1 MRDLFFLAVLPVML
15 YVMVQRPFIAVGMS
29 LWTALFFPNAWLWGI
44 AATLRYNL
52 LFMGAAVIGYVA
64 LRDKPRVR
72 LGMLGTLVLLF
83 FAWTTL
89 SSSMMISQPEVGWE
103 IWSRF
108 GKVVLLFLFILLVL
122 DKQLHIDFVLWCV
135 VLSVGFYAGLEALK
149 VIATGGGHLVAG
161 LPGHALG
168 DRNEL
173 ALAFV
178 MTLPICSYLRHQ
190 YGPRSVTVR
199 FGLAILMVLILVAV
213 VGTHSRGGFIALLGL
228 VGYMFFKSRRKLLL
242 ALLLLAFAGVLASI
256 APEAWTTRMQ
266 TLGAAGDD
274 ASFLGRLVAW
284 KLSFLLAMERP
295 WFGGGFKALEY
306 FPVWEALSRDLAMYP
321 WFSTGSA
328 VPDPKLAHAAHSM
341 LFQVLGEHGFVGLG
355 LYLAVLVRAF
365 IGARRVGKLA
375 ARVPEAGWIFQL
387 ATMLQLCLWAFLLGG
402 AALNVAY
409 FELTFALFGMV
420 IVLETRLAPRACQQ
434 LETVSAARSRIAGRV
449 HSLA

>member
-1 MRDLFFLAVLPVML
+1 MRDLFFLALLPVLL
-15 YVMVQRPFIAVGMS
+15 YLMVQRPFIAVGMS

-52 LFMGAAVIGYVA
+52 LFAGAAVVGYVA
-64 LRDKPRVR
+64 LRDKPKVQ
-72 LGMLGTLVLLF
+72 LGMLGALVLLF

-89 SSSMMISQPEVGWE
+89 SSSMTLGQPELVWE

-108 GKVVLLFLFILLVL
+108 GKVVLLFLFIAFVL
-122 DKQLHIDFVLWCV
+122 DKQLHVDFVLCCV

-149 VIATGGGHLVAG
+149 VLATGGAHLVAG

-178 MTLPICSYLRHQ
+178 MTLPICAYLRCQ
-190 YGPRSVTVR
+190 YGRQSVTVR
-199 FGLAILMVLILVAV
+199 AGLAILMMLILVAV
-213 VGTHSRGGFIALLGL
+213 VGTHSRGGFVALLGL
-228 VGYMFFKSRRKLLL
+228 ASYMFLKSRRKLLL
-242 ALLLLAFAGVLASI
+242 ALLLLALAAVLTSL

-266 TLGAAGDD
+266 TLGAAEDD

-284 KLSFLLAMERP
+284 KLSFLLAMEHP

-306 FPVWEALSRDLAMYP
+306 FPVWEALSRDVALYP

-355 LYLAVLVRAF
+355 LYLAILGRAILGVRRA
-365 IGARRVGKLA
+365 GKLA
-375 ARVPEAGWIFQL
+375 AGVAQAGWIGQL
-387 ATMLQLCLWAFLLGG
+387 ATVLQLCLWTFFVGG

-409 FELTFALFGMV
+409 FELTFALFGIV

-434 LETVSAARSRIAGRV
+434 LATVSAAQSQIAGRA